1 LYDQAEVEFI
11 SMSKSL
17 LLSLLLI
24 IVLSACKQNASS
36 QQLYPNQ
43 VGDIEFDEKIDDPQF
58 KTCNKIVFQYYNF
71 GKGLQYQ
78 GEKIKIL
85 EAFKEFNAIH
95 STDDSGYVTIRFIV
109 NCEGKTGRFRIQ
121 EMNNN
126 YEPKKFSDDVK
137 TQLLK
142 ITQSL
147 NGWIVSMDEGGS
159 KLDYYQYLT
168 FKLESGRIIEIMP

>member
-1 LYDQAEVEFI
+1 MLK
-11 SMSKSL
+11 SKLLTLL
-17 LLSLLLI
+17 LLS
-24 IVLSACKQNASS
+24 VLVACKQKANS
-36 QQLYPNQ
+36 QQKYPAQ
-43 VGDIEFDEKIDDPQF
+43 VGDIEFDEKQDDHQF
-58 KTCNKIVFQYYNF
+58 KICNEFVGQYYNY

-85 EAFKEFNAIH
+85 ESFKGFKETNSIE
-95 STDDSGYVTIRFIV
+95 DSGYVTIRFIV
-109 NCEGKTGRFRIQ
+109 NCEGKTGMFRIQ
-121 EMNNN
+121 EMNYN
-126 YEPKKFSDDVK
+126 YEPKKFSEEVK

-147 NGWIVSMDEGGS
+147 NGWIVPMDENGS